1 MQGGNQMNS
10 YTKAYIPYGGYYST
24 PFSRWQ
30 GSMQYDNAITLGATT
45 ARRWFFEKRN
55 IDPTIID
62 YLYFGATVAQNHW
75 FCAHNWAGAI
85 LTDDKKFV
93 PGLFVNQAC
102 STSTTILNLAAKD
115 IELGVYEV
123 AYGLMTDR
131 CSNGPH
137 SVWPDPLGP
146 GGQPDREDWN
156 MDNFGG
162 TPRHPAAMM
171 ETAENVA
178 KEVGITKEECDE
190 VVLRRFEQ
198 YMEAYADDRA
208 FQKRYMF
215 APEVM
220 VSKKKKKPMEEDE
233 GWFPTTAE
241 GLAKLKPIQPGGC
254 LTFGAQTFPA
264 DGNCGIIVTTK
275 DKAKAL
281 STDPKTEIQIVSYG
295 FARVKPMFMP
305 SAPAPAAEMAL
316 DKAGLKIDDIKTVKT
331 HNPFAVNDIAFAK
344 RTGYDLMRMN
354 NYGSSL
360 IYGHPQGP
368 TAGRAI
374 IEMTEELVLLGGGYG
389 LFTGCA
395 AGDTAA
401 SLILKVG

>member
-1 MQGGNQMNS
+1 MKG

-24 PFSRWQ
+24 PFCRWQ
-30 GSMQYDNAITLGATT
+30 GSMQYDNAVSLGAAT
-45 ARRWFFEKRN
+45 ARKWFLEKRK
-55 IDPTIID
+55 IDPVIID

-123 AYGLMTDR
+123 AYGLMADR

-137 SVWPDPLGP
+137 TVWSDPLGP

-162 TPRHPAAMM
+162 TPRHRAAMV

-178 KEVGITKEECDE
+178 KEVGITKEECDAL
-190 VVLRRFEQ
+190 VLRRYEQ
-198 YMEAYADDRA
+198 FMQGRANDRA
-208 FQKRYMF
+208 FQRRYMF
-215 APEVM
+215 PPEVT
-220 VSKKKKKPMEEDE
+220 VSKKKTRLVEEDE
-233 GWFPTTAE
+233 GWTPTTAE
-241 GLAKLKPIQPGGC
+241 GLARLKPVRPGGC
-254 LTFGAQTFPA
+254 LSYGAQTFPA
-264 DGNCGIIVTTK
+264 DGNCGIIVTTR
-275 DKAKAL
+275 DRAREL
-281 STDPKTEIQIVSYG
+281 STDPKVEVQIVSYG

-305 SAPAPAAEMAL
+305 AAPAPAAEMAL
-316 DKAGLKIDDIKTVKT
+316 ANAGLKIDAIKAVKT
-331 HNPFAVNDIAFAK
+331 HNPFAVNDIAFAR
-344 RTGYDLMRMN
+344 RTGYDLMKMN

-368 TAGRAI
+368 TAGRAV
-374 IEMTEELVLLGGGYG
+374 IEMVEELVFLGGGYG

-401 SLILKVG
+401 AIVIKVG

>member
-1 MQGGNQMNS
+1 MQN
-10 YTKAYIPYGGYYST
+10 
-24 PFSRWQ
+24 
-30 GSMQYDNAITLGATT
+30 DNAIILGATT

-62 YLYFGATVAQNHW
+62 YFFFGATVAQHHW
-75 FCAHNWAGAI
+75 FGAHNWAGAM

-115 IELGVYEV
+115 LELGTYEV
-123 AYGLMTDR
+123 AYGLMADR

-137 SVWPDPLGP
+137 TVWPDPLGP

-156 MDNFGG
+156 MDNFAG

-198 YMEAYADDRA
+198 YMDAHADDRA

-215 APEVM
+215 PPEVT
-220 VSKKKKKPMEEDE
+220 VTKKKTKPLEEDE

-241 GLAKLKPIQPGGC
+241 GLSKLKPIQPGGC

-275 DKAKAL
+275 AKAKEL
-281 STDPKTEIQIVSYG
+281 STDPKTEIQIVAYG

-305 SAPAPAAEMAL
+305 AAPAPAAEMAL
-316 DKAGLKIDDIKTVKT
+316 DNAGLKIDDIKTVKT
-331 HNPFAVNDIAFAK
+331 HNPFAVNDIAFSRK
-344 RTGYDLMRMN
+344 TGYDLMKMN

-368 TAGRAI
+368 TAGRGI
-374 IEMTEELVLLGGGYG
+374 IEMIEELVLSGGGYG

-401 SLILKVG
+401 SLILKVS

>member
-1 MQGGNQMNS
+1 MNP
-10 YTKAYIPYGGYYST
+10 YTKAYIPCGGYYST

-30 GSMQYDNAITLGATT
+30 MSLQNDNAVSLAANT
-45 ARRWFFEKRN
+45 ARRWFLEKRG

-62 YLYFGATVAQNHW
+62 YLYFGSTVAQNHW
-75 FCAHNWAGAI
+75 FVAHNWAAAM
-85 LTDDKKFV
+85 LTDDQKFV

-115 IELGVYEV
+115 IELGVYQV
-123 AYGLMTDR
+123 AYGLMADR

-137 SVWPDPLGP
+137 TIWPDPLGP

-162 TPRHPAAMM
+162 SPRHRTVMAA
-171 ETAENVA
+171 TAENVA
-178 KEVGITKEECDE
+178 KEIGDITKEECDA
-190 VVLRRFEQ
+190 VVLKRFQ
-198 YMEAYADDRA
+198 QFMDARANDRA

-215 APEVM
+215 APLVT
-220 VSKKKKKPMEEDE
+220 VTKKQTKLVEEDE
-233 GWFPTTAE
+233 GWTPTTAE
-241 GLAKLKPIQPGGC
+241 GLAKLKPATPGGV
-254 LTFGAQTFPA
+254 LSFGAQTFPA
-264 DGNCGIIVTTK
+264 DGNCGIIVTTRE
-275 DKAKAL
+275 KAKELA
-281 STDPKTEIQIVSYG
+281 TDPKIEIQIISYG

-305 SAPAPAAEMAL
+305 AAPVPAAEMAL
-316 DKAGLKIDDIKTVKT
+316 ANAGLKINDIKAVKT
-331 HNPFAVNDIAFAK
+331 HNPFAVNDIAFSR
-344 RTGYDLMRMN
+344 RTGYDVMKMN

-368 TAGRAI
+368 TGGRGV
-374 IEMTEELVLLGGGYG
+374 IEMIEELTLAGGGYG

-401 SLILKVG
+401 ALIVKVG